1 MSSST
6 ALEDILAKAGGKVS
20 MAELLQEKDEFIA
33 ATMTV
38 VPKEL
43 SRRLL
48 LAVNKPQAP
57 AERPAQIDSQCVQKT
72 YLLTFSNLDPI
83 NAPTREAIL
92 ETVLQAFDAA
102 DYGAPAA
109 VTHACVFREEH
120 GSGKWHFH
128 VATQLSE
135 PCRWI
140 GWKKELAKAGYV
152 AHFANMAVDDHS
164 KHRKMQYAHML
175 RYLWLPSDKKGLS
188 ALDKAPLLWCSGGR
202 KHPPL
207 LDAIN
212 GMLDS
217 SAVEEKVAERFLQRW
232 AAGKRGPCK
241 FSDLEL
247 WPIVTQLGLHADD
260 PVLLAKLLQHGR
272 NSGNERLLTYLFRNS
287 SSLREKVA
295 MCVALETCDR
305 VVADAGLST
314 YKRFTASL
322 EQPCCCDR
330 MWAPAAREILRNN
343 GLNEAQLCRSLRC
356 ALLSGLQKKQ
366 DAVCFTGSGNEGKS
380 FLLKPLSCIYSRAA
394 WLKS

>member
-1 MSSST
+1 
-6 ALEDILAKAGGKVS
+6 LEDILAKAGGKVS

-57 AERPAQIDSQCVQKT
+57 AGRPAQIDSQCVQKT

-140 GWKKELAKAGYV
+140 GWKKELTKAGYV

-164 KHRKMQYAHML
+164 KHKNMQYAHML

-212 GMLDS
+212 GILDS

-241 FSDLEL
+241 FSNLEL
-247 WPIVTQLGLHADD
+247 
-260 PVLLAKLLQHGR
+260 
-272 NSGNERLLTYLFRNS
+272 
-287 SSLREKVA
+287 
-295 MCVALETCDR
+295 
-305 VVADAGLST
+305 
-314 YKRFTASL
+314 
-322 EQPCCCDR
+322 
-330 MWAPAAREILRNN
+330 
-343 GLNEAQLCRSLRC
+343 
-356 ALLSGLQKKQ
+356 
-366 DAVCFTGSGNEGKS
+366 
-380 FLLKPLSCIYSRAA
+380 
-394 WLKS
+394 